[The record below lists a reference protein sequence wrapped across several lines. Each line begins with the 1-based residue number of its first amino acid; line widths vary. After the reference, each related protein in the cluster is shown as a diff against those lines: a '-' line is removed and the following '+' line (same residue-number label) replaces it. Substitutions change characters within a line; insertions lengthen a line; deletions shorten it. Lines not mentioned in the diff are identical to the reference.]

1 MKKWF
6 FLSLVLLLSLPGQ
19 ASARH
24 GQPGRWH
31 TSFEIGPDGDT
42 ISVVP
47 IKPVFVFSKKA
58 DLRRYRKLVEAVKKV
73 YPVAQAAKAQMVQ
86 MEAELL
92 RLETKKEQKQY
103 IKGIAAAIKKEYT
116 PVLKHMTR
124 TQGRVLLKL
133 IDRKRNTRLTKSS
146 GSSGAAS
153 SRDSGKAYRVSSD
166 RISSRNTTEKGT
178 TRYSNRSFSIT
189 KRGCCKPHPPAVH
202 RQSPLFSRPSA
213 TSAATD
219 GTIECHP
226 PSHSTDE
233 NTHTGTISGPLR
245 QNTNYICILY
255 FLFGI
260 FIIFG
265 FASNASI
272 RQSADKLAS
281 APGFFLIFNV
291 VQAFRLGKMQIK
303 FAFARSLFVSLTSS

>member
-92 RLETKKEQKQY
+92 RLETKKEQKQL
-103 IKGIAAAIKKEYT
+103 IVE
-116 PVLKHMTR
+116 
-124 TQGRVLLKL
+124 LL
-133 IDRKRNTRLTKSS
+133 
-146 GSSGAAS
+146 
-153 SRDSGKAYRVSSD
+153 
-166 RISSRNTTEKGT
+166 
-178 TRYSNRSFSIT
+178 
-189 KRGCCKPHPPAVH
+189 
-202 RQSPLFSRPSA
+202 
-213 TSAATD
+213 
-219 GTIECHP
+219 
-226 PSHSTDE
+226 
-233 NTHTGTISGPLR
+233 
-245 QNTNYICILY
+245 
-255 FLFGI
+255 
-260 FIIFG
+260 
-265 FASNASI
+265 
-272 RQSADKLAS
+272 
-281 APGFFLIFNV
+281 
-291 VQAFRLGKMQIK
+291 
-303 FAFARSLFVSLTSS
+303 SLLL

>member
-166 RISSRNTTEKGT
+166 RISSRNTTAKGT
-178 TRYSNRSFSIT
+178 TRCSNRSFSIT

-202 RQSPLFSRPSA
+202 RQSPCFPSVCNLR
-213 TSAATD
+213 SHRRHD
-219 GTIECHP
+219 RMP
-226 PSHSTDE
+226 SPSHSTDE

-245 QNTNYICILY
+245 QNTNIFV

-291 VQAFRLGKMQIK
+291 VQAFRLSKIQIK

>member
-19 ASARH
+19 ASARR

-103 IKGIAAAIKKEYT
+103 IKGIAAAIIDEALARLD
-116 PVLKHMTR
+116 PANQSERLR
-124 TQGRVLLKL
+124 TQLEKKLRLTRYKDTYELKTKL
-133 IDRKRNTRLTKSS
+133 IRSGLTL
-146 GSSGAAS
+146 GYDYDAVLDAA
-153 SRDSGKAYRVSSD
+153 GEL
-166 RISSRNTTEKGT
+166 IQTN
-178 TRYSNRSFSIT
+178 
-189 KRGCCKPHPPAVH
+189 
-202 RQSPLFSRPSA
+202 
-213 TSAATD
+213 
-219 GTIECHP
+219 
-226 PSHSTDE
+226 DE
-233 NTHTGTISGPLR
+233 P
-245 QNTNYICILY
+245 CDD
-255 FLFGI
+255 F
-260 FIIFG
+260 
-265 FASNASI
+265 
-272 RQSADKLAS
+272 
-281 APGFFLIFNV
+281 
-291 VQAFRLGKMQIK
+291 
-303 FAFARSLFVSLTSS
+303 

>member
-1 MKKWF
+1 MVF
-6 FLSLVLLLSLPGQ
+6 PIPGIAALP
-19 ASARH
+19 ARAGF

-133 IDRKRNTRLTKSS
+133 IDRETKYTAYEILREFRGGFVAGFWQSV
-146 GSSGAAS
+146 
-153 SRDSGKAYRVSSD
+153 SR
-166 RISSRNTTEKGT
+166 
-178 TRYSNRSFSIT
+178 
-189 KRGCCKPHPPAVH
+189 
-202 RQSPLFSRPSA
+202 
-213 TSAATD
+213 
-219 GTIECHP
+219 
-226 PSHSTDE
+226 
-233 NTHTGTISGPLR
+233 
-245 QNTNYICILY
+245 
-255 FLFGI
+255 
-260 FIIFG
+260 IFG
-265 FASNASI
+265 QNLKSEYD
-272 RQSADKLAS
+272 REGDDKVLE
-281 APGFFLIFNV
+281 
-291 VQAFRLGKMQIK
+291 QIVLYYE
-303 FAFARSLFVSLTSS
+303 AGLL